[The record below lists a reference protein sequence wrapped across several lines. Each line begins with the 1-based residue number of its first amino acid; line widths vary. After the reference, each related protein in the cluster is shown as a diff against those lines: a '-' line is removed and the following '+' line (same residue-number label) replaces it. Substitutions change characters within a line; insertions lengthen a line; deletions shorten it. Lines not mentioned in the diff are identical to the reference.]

1 MIHLFEGGKLNN
13 LNILAVSD
21 SIGETAEQ
29 ISRAVLRQF
38 DLDNQNIIRF
48 SHTDDKGK
56 IDKILEEAEK
66 LNALIVFTIVI
77 DELKK
82 YMIKKSKEK
91 NIIAIDVITPIM
103 NPIMEHFDL
112 KPKKTPGLLRKMDER
127 YFERVEAIEFAVKY
141 DDGKS
146 TKGIKK
152 ADLVLIGIS
161 RTSKTPLSMY
171 LANKNLKVTNFPIVP
186 EVEPP
191 EEIFEINHKK
201 IVGLTANPE
210 HLNKIRKE
218 RLKALGLRD
227 NSTYADLNRIIE
239 ELEYSSKLMKK
250 IGCKTIDI
258 SDKAIEET
266 AGIILN
272 WYKENNYK

>member
-1 MIHLFEGGKLNN
+1 MQK

-38 DLDNQNIIRF
+38 DVDNQNIIRF
-48 SHTDDKGK
+48 SHTDDKEK
-56 IDKILEEAEK
+56 IDNIIKEAQR
-66 LNALIVFTIVI
+66 LNAVIVFTIVI
-77 DELKK
+77 NE
-82 YMIKKSKEK
+82 IKNYLIEKAKEK
-91 NIIAIDVITPIM
+91 NIIAIDVITPLM
-103 NPIMEHFDL
+103 NPLMEHFGL
-112 KPKKTPGLLRKMDER
+112 KPKESPGLLREMDER
-127 YFERVEAIEFAVKY
+127 YFKRVEAIEFAVKY

-146 TKGIKK
+146 TKGIKE
-152 ADLVLIGIS
+152 ADVVIIGIS

-171 LANKNLKVTNFPIVP
+171 LANKNIKVANFPIVP

-191 EEIFEINHKK
+191 EEIFQINPKK
-201 IVGLTANPE
+201 IVGLTAEPE
-210 HLNKIRKE
+210 HLNRIRKE
-218 RLKALGLRD
+218 RLKALGLKD
-227 NSTYADLNRIIE
+227 NASYANMNRIIE
-239 ELEYSSKLMKK
+239 ELEYSINIMKK
-250 IGCKTIDI
+250 IRCKTIDI

>member
-1 MIHLFEGGKLNN
+1 MQN

-38 DLDNQNIIRF
+38 DIDNQNIIRF
-48 SHTDDKGK
+48 SHTDEIEK
-56 IDKILEEAEK
+56 IDKILKEAEK
-66 LNALIVFTIVI
+66 LNAVIVFTIVV

-82 YMIKKSKEK
+82 YMIEKSKEK
-91 NIIAIDVITPIM
+91 NIIAIDVITPLM
-103 NPIMEHFDL
+103 NPLIEHFGL
-112 KPKKTPGLLRKMDER
+112 KPKKTPGLLREMDER
-127 YFERVEAIEFAVKY
+127 YFKRVEAIEFAVKY

-146 TKGIKK
+146 TKGIKE
-152 ADLVLIGIS
+152 ADIVLIGIS

-171 LANKNLKVTNFPIVP
+171 LANNNIKVANFPLVP

-191 EEIFEINHKK
+191 QEIFEINRKK
-201 IVGLTANPE
+201 IVGLTAKPE
-210 HLNKIRKE
+210 HLNRIRKE
-218 RLKALGLRD
+218 RLKALGLKD
-227 NSTYADLNRIIE
+227 NASYADLNRIVE
-239 ELEYSSKLMKK
+239 ELEYSSDLMKK

>member
-1 MIHLFEGGKLNN
+1 MQK

-38 DLDNQNIIRF
+38 DVDTQNIIRF
-48 SHTDDKGK
+48 SHTDDKEK
-56 IDKILEEAEK
+56 IDYIIKEAER
-66 LNALIVFTIVI
+66 LNAVIVFTIVI
-77 DELKK
+77 NE
-82 YMIKKSKEK
+82 IKNYIIEKSKEK
-91 NIIAIDVITPIM
+91 NIIAIDIITPLM
-103 NPIMEHFDL
+103 NPLMEHFGL
-112 KPKKTPGLLRKMDER
+112 KPKGSPGLLREMDER
-127 YFERVEAIEFAVKY
+127 YFKRVEAIEFAVKY

-146 TKGIKK
+146 TKGIEE
-152 ADLVLIGIS
+152 ADVVIIGIS

-171 LANKNLKVTNFPIVP
+171 LANKNIKVANFPIVP

-191 EEIFEINHKK
+191 EEIFQINPKK
-201 IVGLTANPE
+201 IVGLTAGPD
-210 HLNKIRKE
+210 HLNRIRKE
-218 RLKALGLRD
+218 RLKALGLKD
-227 NSTYADLNRIIE
+227 NASYANMNRIIE
-239 ELEYSSKLMKK
+239 ELEYSINIMKK

>member
-1 MIHLFEGGKLNN
+1 MQN

-29 ISRAVLRQF
+29 ITRAVLRQF
-38 DLDNQNIIRF
+38 DIDNQNIIRF
-48 SHTDDKGK
+48 SHTDEKEK

-82 YMIKKSKEK
+82 YMIEKSKEK
-91 NIIAIDVITPIM
+91 NIIAIDIITPLM
-103 NPIMEHFDL
+103 NPLMEHFGL
-112 KPKKTPGLLRKMDER
+112 KPKETPGLLREMDER
-127 YFERVEAIEFAVKY
+127 YFKRVEAIEFAVKY
-141 DDGKS
+141 DDGKN
-146 TKGIKK
+146 TRGIKE

-191 EEIFEINHKK
+191 EEIFKINRKK

-218 RLKALGLRD
+218 RLKALGLKD
-227 NSTYADLNRIIE
+227 NATYADLNRIVE
-239 ELEYSSKLMKK
+239 ELEYSTKLMKK